1 MEEKWIVRK
10 WTRLKAAAMET
21 STYSYNIIIII
32 RMVWI
37 IFQVSKKNIMDI
49 VKKLMIHMDKTS
61 SQSKNTQI

>member
-1 MEEKWIVRK
+1 
-10 WTRLKAAAMET
+10 MET
-21 STYSYNIIIII
+21 STYSNIIIII